1 MGMMTLLKQFKRWL
15 IDVEKERAKQP
26 FLHETVN
33 LEAEDRIFISK
44 NGSCYTISIGTSQ
57 DISDLLRVQKESYGN
72 IQWQR
77 NSLNHDFLFN
87 QRSLYLV
94 VRDESQKVM
103 AFIGVW
109 MKNKEVHITNLC
121 VSSDYQREGLATF
134 LIELIA
140 KIAKEKGLEIYTLE
154 VRVSNQNA
162 IRLYKRREFAVVG
175 ERTGYYKDNGEDALL
190 MERQLF
196 PRKEENYA

>member
-1 MGMMTLLKQFKRWL
+1 M
-15 IDVEKERAKQP
+15 
-26 FLHETVN
+26 
-33 LEAEDRIFISK
+33 
-44 NGSCYTISIGTSQ
+44 SIGTIQ
-57 DISDLLRVQKESYGN
+57 DISDLLRIQKESYGN